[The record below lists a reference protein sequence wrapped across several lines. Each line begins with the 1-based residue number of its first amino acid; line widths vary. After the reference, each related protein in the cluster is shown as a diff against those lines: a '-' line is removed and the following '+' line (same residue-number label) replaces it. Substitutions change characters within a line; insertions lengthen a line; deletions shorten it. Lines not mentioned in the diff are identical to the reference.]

1 MGRTI
6 EICSRLLFGLVAGFP
21 AVAAACP
28 SCKDA
33 ISGDPVAT
41 ALSATTLVL
50 IAIPLALFGGMGCW
64 VAYKLWRAQH
74 AEIEPADGAIEAS
87 PFYPLMRQEES
98 ES

>member
-6 EICSRLLFGLVAGFP
+6 EICSRLLVGLVAGFP

-50 IAIPLALFGGMGCW
+50 IAIPLALFGGMGSW
-64 VAYKLWRAQH
+64 VAYTLWRAQH
-74 AEIEPADGAIEAS
+74 SEIEPADGTTEAS
-87 PFYPLMRQEES
+87 PSIR
-98 ES
+98 